1 MLIRVNSRIEV
12 TTDTIRTGMYSV
24 PQSVMSLIIQMKE
37 CSSWAT
43 FGRSQDIIDE
53 DRGHQ

>member
-12 TTDTIRTGMYSV
+12 TTDTIKTGMYSV

-43 FGRSQDIIDE
+43 FGRAQDIIDE